1 MSYHLVFLDCE
12 TTGLDAGVHRPWEVA
27 WRVFTVEGATLRQT
41 DADCVQVWLDDDEI
55 KCAEPIALE
64 IGRFDERYDA
74 ERALSPVEAAP
85 ILFVHV
91 PEGAR
96 LCGSNPG
103 FDDRMVGGLLDRAGY
118 QRPWHYHHMDVPT
131 LVAGYAAGTLGAHPD
146 DVQRFRASA
155 MKSDELSRLIGI
167 EPDDYARHTAMGDV
181 DWTVAMY
188 AYVHGLTVV
197 TA

>member
-1 MSYHLVFLDCE
+1 MTNYVCMLDCE
-12 TTGLDAGVHRPWEVA
+12 STGLDPRIHRPWEIA
-27 WRVFTVEGATLRQT
+27 WRVFTVEGATMRQT
-41 DADCVQVWLDDDEI
+41 GSACVQVKLTEDETA
-55 KCAEPIALE
+55 CAEPKALE
-64 IGRFDERYDA
+64 VGRFAERYDA

-118 QRPWHYHHMDVPT
+118 ERPWHYHHIDVPT

-146 DVQRFRASA
+146 DVQRFRASG

-167 EPDDYARHTAMGDV
+167 DPDDYARHTAMGDV
-181 DWTVAMY
+181 DWCVAMY
-188 AYVHGLTVV
+188 AYVHGLVV
-197 TA
+197 DA